1 MSELIY
7 GTNLVAAAINSGQKV
22 KNLRIYDNKYIIKL
36 AEEKKIPYH
45 KVNKEALNIVP
56 NHQGVIAE
64 VDSFPTYR
72 LDEII
77 KTENNL
83 IIALDG
89 LEDPHN
95 LGAILRTADAAG
107 VSGVILPKHRSVR
120 LNSTVAKVSTG
131 AIFTVRCVEVT
142 NLVMTL
148 KELKKAGYWVFGAEV
163 SKDSQNYT
171 DIKYNMPVVLVL
183 GSEGQGLSRLVKETC
198 DSLIQIP
205 MLGTINSL
213 NVSVSAGIIVYQ
225 IINNQ

>member
-1 MSELIY
+1 M
-7 GTNLVAAAINSGQKV
+7 
-22 KNLRIYDNKYIIKL
+22 
-36 AEEKKIPYH
+36 
-45 KVNKEALNIVP
+45 NKEALNIVP